1 MATAKDFLVLHKVL
15 LMKHLMMVIGL
26 SLVAGVVASST
37 LVTAQEKKEDAKTLK
52 GTLTCTKCALK
63 ETPKCGHALIVK
75 VDKKEVK
82 YYLVDKGGG
91 EPYHGQVCTED
102 KPAKVTGKIVEKDGK
117 KMIESPKVEID
128 K

>member
-1 MATAKDFLVLHKVL
+1 MKRTILTLALGFAVLVL
-15 LMKHLMMVIGL
+15 
-26 SLVAGVVASST
+26 AGASVVVA
-37 LVTAQEKKEDAKTLK
+37 QDKKGDTKTLE

-63 ETPKCGHALIVK
+63 ETAKCGHALIVK
-75 VDKKEVK
+75 VDKKEMK

-102 KPAKVTGKIVEKDGK
+102 KPAKVTGKVVEKDGK
-117 KMIESPKVEID
+117 KMIESPKVEIS